1 MSQITETQ
9 ISEYEAKK
17 ANIEAQ
23 IQAQTRDKIIYEEQ
37 LNQLNAQLLQNFNT
51 TDPDEL
57 AKIADGY
64 QLEIT
69 KLETELQQLE
79 LASE

>member
-9 ISEYEAKK
+9 IKEYEAKK

-57 AKIADGY
+57 DKIADSY

-69 KLETELQQLE
+69 NLETELQQLE

>member
-1 MSQITETQ
+1 MSQITEAQ
-9 ISEYEAKK
+9 IKEYEAKK

-23 IQAQTRDKIIYEEQ
+23 IQVQTRDKIIYEEQ

>member
-9 ISEYEAKK
+9 IKEYEAKK

-57 AKIADGY
+57 DKIADSY